1 MAKAIIDYIPKTK
14 REAIRDAYR
23 DSDGYWICLNEG
35 WEATRTDSGCQ
46 TIHEDTIA
54 DLKYQI
60 AGIQRVEAPI
70 RDADGNELTT
80 DEAEAIQAEMTKAF
94 YEQVTGEMLP
104 VVVASAPVAVIEK
117 PEPQRH
123 AAPADSWR
131 DMEPRWAWMLPTVPL
146 MFAWWGVIV
155 AMIGVKALGLVAG
168 GVEKSVHLARDS
180 VKFLRAWWK
189 QSTGFRAELLRECRL
204 SDWEVA

>member
-35 WEATRTDSGCQ
+35 WEATRTDSGCR

-60 AGIQRVEAPI
+60 AGIQKVEAPI

-94 YEQVTGEMLP
+94 YEQVTGETLP
-104 VVVASAPVAVIEK
+104 AVVAPAPVAVIGK
-117 PEPQRH
+117 PEPKRH
-123 AAPADSWR
+123 TEPADSWR
-131 DMEPRWAWMLPTVPL
+131 DMEPRLIWTLPAIPY
-146 MFAWWGVIV
+146 MFAWWAVIAALV
-155 AMIGVKALGLVAG
+155 GVKALGLAVE
-168 GVEKSVHLARDS
+168 GVEKSVHLARNM
-180 VKFLRAWWK
+180 VKFLSIWWK